1 MAAKAKSGL
10 SIRASRHEATH
21 RRILDAAVA
30 SLVEEGTAAT
40 TTVAVQKRAGVS
52 RGALLHHFPTHAEL
66 LAATVDELVRR
77 NERAARDA
85 LASHADIVDPIDRAT
100 RALADAFAQPA
111 YLAELELWAVARTD
125 QQLHAGLRAAESR
138 ARRDLERV
146 VDDLFGSLH
155 EHPAYATVAD
165 LTIEF
170 VRGLALAGVL
180 RRNRAHRNHLL
191 EEWIRVVRFL
201 LDQKP
206 AARISSTAS
215 KPRKAIND

>member
-1 MAAKAKSGL
+1 MSPSA
-10 SIRASRHEATH
+10 RA
-21 RRILDAAVA
+21 
-30 SLVEEGTAAT
+30 
-40 TTVAVQKRAGVS
+40 
-52 RGALLHHFPTHAEL
+52 
-66 LAATVDELVRR
+66 
-77 NERAARDA
+77 A
-85 LASHADIVDPIDRAT
+85 LASHTDIVDPIDRAT

-125 QQLHAGLRAAESR
+125 RQLHTGLRAAESR

-146 VDDLFGSLH
+146 VDDLFGSLRD
-155 EHPAYATVAD
+155 HPAYATAAA

-191 EEWIRVVRFL
+191 EEWIGVVRLL

-206 AARISSTAS
+206 ATRISSTAS
-215 KPRKAIND
+215 KPGKAIND